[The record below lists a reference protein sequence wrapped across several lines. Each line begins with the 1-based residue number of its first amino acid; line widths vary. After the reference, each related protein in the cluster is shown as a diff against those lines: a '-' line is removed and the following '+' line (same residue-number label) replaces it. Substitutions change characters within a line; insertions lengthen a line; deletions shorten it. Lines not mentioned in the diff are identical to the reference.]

1 MEKGQIIT
9 VYEDPIT
16 QTKIE
21 GDAKLLGKIAENT
34 DLEDWKVEF
43 LDDGYRT
50 ERVIR
55 KKEEPCQGLRP
66 DKAPGQ
72 IEN

>member
-1 MEKGQIIT
+1 MEKGQIVTI
-9 VYEDPIT
+9 YEDPVT

-21 GDAKLLGKIAENT
+21 GEAKLLGKIAENT
-34 DLEDWKVEF
+34 NLEDWKVEF

-55 KKEEPCQGLRP
+55 INEEPCKEL
-66 DKAPGQ
+66 
-72 IEN
+72 